1 MLSEETLTN
10 DTFYNDSI
18 SYGNNYSSHDDHQ
31 WGPKRDSLP
40 VVVPVTLIY
49 TLIFATGIVGN
60 VSTCIVI
67 ARNKYMHTATN
78 YYLFSLA
85 VSDLLLLLSGLP
97 QEIYLTWSRYP
108 YVFGEMFC
116 IVRGFAA
123 ETSTNATVLTITAFT
138 IERYVAICHPFL
150 SHTESNLSRAF
161 KYILI
166 IWVVALTLAFP
177 QAIQMG
183 LVYARTQDGA
193 IIPELSTCGLANK
206 LPYAFELSS
215 VLFFLAP
222 WTLIIVLYILI
233 GLKLY
238 KSKRD
243 SSRTTCSAHCRHTA
257 CLSSTNTRATGR
269 VVKMLV
275 VVVVAFFV
283 CWAPFQAQRLVAIYG
298 YANHEDHSSTSIIDA
313 NVYQV
318 LNYVSGILYYLSATI
333 NPLLYNLMSYKFRTA
348 FKETWRSCKG
358 ASGISPDH
366 SMPNLDYKWQRH
378 HSHSRSFSSSHFDEV
393 NSMKRLMVANKSWQP
408 TIVAINETSDTGT
421 SSATEKT
428 LRFPHKMIFSKQD
441 AIKENG
447 TVMENGITVG
457 VLTNNNR
464 TTTMLMTPN

>member
-1 MLSEETLTN
+1 MLIEEIFRN
-10 DTFYNDSI
+10 DTFHNDSI
-18 SYGNNYSSHDDHQ
+18 SHSSSNQDL
-31 WGPKRDSLP
+31 WGPKRDPLP

-49 TLIFATGIVGN
+49 TLIFISGIVGN

-97 QEIYLTWSRYP
+97 QEIYQTWSRYP

-116 IVRGFAA
+116 IIRGFAA

-166 IWVVALTLAFP
+166 IWMVALTLAFP

-183 LVYARTQDGA
+183 LVYGQDQNG
-193 IIPELSTCGLANK
+193 ITIPELSTCGLANK

-222 WTLIIVLYILI
+222 WTLIVVLYILI

-275 VVVVAFFV
+275 VVVAFFV

-298 YANHEDHSSTSIIDA
+298 DADHEDRSSVSIIDV
-313 NVYQV
+313 NFYQV

-348 FKETWRSCKG
+348 FKETWKSCKG
-358 ASGISPDH
+358 ASGLSPDH
-366 SMPNLDYKWQRH
+366 GMPTLDYKWQRH

-393 NSMKRLMVANKSWQP
+393 NSMKRLMTTKSWQP
-408 TIVAINETSDTGT
+408 TIVTINESSGTAT
-421 SSATEKT
+421 SSTVDKA
-428 LRFPHKMIFSKQD
+428 LRFPRKTIFNKQD
-441 AIKENG
+441 VIAENG
-447 TVMENGITVG
+447 EAMLDNSIMVG
-457 VLTNNNR
+457 ELTNNNR
-464 TTTMLMTPN
+464 TTTTLMAPN

>member
-1 MLSEETLTN
+1 MLFEETLRN
-10 DTFYNDSI
+10 NTFYNDNI
-18 SYGNNYSSHDDHQ
+18 SDGNNYSRHDDP
-31 WGPKRDSLP
+31 WGPRRDPLP
-40 VVVPVTLIY
+40 VVVPVTLVY

-97 QEIYLTWSRYP
+97 QEIYQTWSRYP

-116 IVRGFAA
+116 IIRGFAA

-138 IERYVAICHPFL
+138 IERYVAICHPFI
-150 SHTESNLSRAF
+150 SHTESNLPRAF

-166 IWVVALTLAFP
+166 IWVIALTLAFP

-183 LVYARTQDGA
+183 LVYGREQDGT

-222 WTLIIVLYILI
+222 WTLIVVLYILI

-298 YANHEDHSSTSIIDA
+298 DVNHEDHSSTSIIDA

-366 SMPNLDYKWQRH
+366 GMPALDYKWQRH

-393 NSMKRLMVANKSWQP
+393 NSMKRLMANKSWQP

-421 SSATEKT
+421 SSAVDKSR
-428 LRFPHKMIFSKQD
+428 RFPRKMIFSKQD

-447 TVMENGITVG
+447 TAMLENGITVG

>member
-1 MLSEETLTN
+1 MFFEKPLINYTS
-10 DTFYNDSI
+10 DSHNNNT
-18 SYGNNYSSHDDHQ
+18 SGNHSDYQ
-31 WGPKRDSLP
+31 ELWGPSRDPLP

-49 TLIFATGIVGN
+49 TLIFVSGVVGN

-85 VSDLLLLLSGLP
+85 VSDLLLLVSGLP
-97 QEIYLTWSRYP
+97 QEIYQTWSRYP

-116 IVRGFAA
+116 IIRGFAA

-138 IERYVAICHPFL
+138 IERYFAICHPFL
-150 SHTESNLSRAF
+150 SHTESNLPRAF

-166 IWVVALTLAFP
+166 IWMVALTLAFP

-183 LVYARTQDGA
+183 LVYGLTKDN
-193 IIPELSTCGLANK
+193 ITIPELSACGLANK

-222 WTLIIVLYILI
+222 WTLIIILYILI

-238 KSKRD
+238 KSKCD

-298 YANHEDHSSTSIIDA
+298 DADHGDHSSTSIVDA

-366 SMPNLDYKWQRH
+366 SMPTLEYKWQRH
-378 HSHSRSFSSSHFDEV
+378 HSNSRSFSSSHFDEV
-393 NSMKRLMVANKSWQP
+393 QRV
-408 TIVAINETSDTGT
+408 I
-421 SSATEKT
+421 
-428 LRFPHKMIFSKQD
+428 R
-441 AIKENG
+441 
-447 TVMENGITVG
+447 
-457 VLTNNNR
+457 
-464 TTTMLMTPN
+464 

>member
-1 MLSEETLTN
+1 MSSAYTSLSKSILVCFVCFYQNMVELRDFIERFCRIETNHLDLQTALLRSLFHTIN
-10 DTFYNDSI
+10 NAISI
-18 SYGNNYSSHDDHQ
+18 IIDVYRVSGFKYSYGNNYSSHDDHQ
-31 WGPKRDSLP
+31 WGPRRDSLP

-269 VVKMLV
+269 VVKML
-275 VVVVAFFV
+275 
-283 CWAPFQAQRLVAIYG
+283 
-298 YANHEDHSSTSIIDA
+298 
-313 NVYQV
+313 
-318 LNYVSGILYYLSATI
+318 
-333 NPLLYNLMSYKFRTA
+333 
-348 FKETWRSCKG
+348 
-358 ASGISPDH
+358 
-366 SMPNLDYKWQRH
+366 
-378 HSHSRSFSSSHFDEV
+378 
-393 NSMKRLMVANKSWQP
+393 
-408 TIVAINETSDTGT
+408 
-421 SSATEKT
+421 
-428 LRFPHKMIFSKQD
+428 
-441 AIKENG
+441 
-447 TVMENGITVG
+447 
-457 VLTNNNR
+457 
-464 TTTMLMTPN
+464 